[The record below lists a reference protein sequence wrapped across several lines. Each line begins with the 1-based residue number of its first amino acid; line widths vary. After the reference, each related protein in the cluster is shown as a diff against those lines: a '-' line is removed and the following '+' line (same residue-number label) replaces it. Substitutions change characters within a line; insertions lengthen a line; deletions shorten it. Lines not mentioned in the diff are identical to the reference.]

1 MMYTPN
7 PIDVR
12 DVALPEE
19 VVALAEALA
28 KNVHEV
34 WAKTRIEQGWSY
46 GSLRND
52 LLKEHPCLV
61 PYEELSEDE
70 RVLDRN
76 TMLASLKLVAKLGF
90 KIVAD

>member
-1 MMYTPN
+1 MYTPN
-7 PIDVR
+7 PIDVS

-46 GSLRND
+46 GCLRND

-61 PYEELSEDE
+61 PYEELSEEE

-76 TMLASLKLVAKLGF
+76 TMLSSLKLVSKLGF